1 VKRTNCNIK
10 NDSFSKISQK
20 GLDYKRNSEFSIKSL
35 LKFPAQTDICVPMF
49 MAALLTI
56 ARKWKN
62 PDFIDRGMKKQN
74 VVYIKY
80 CFSTGFSECFK
91 LKSYYKN
98 H

>member
-1 VKRTNCNIK
+1 
-10 NDSFSKISQK
+10 
-20 GLDYKRNSEFSIKSL
+20 
-35 LKFPAQTDICVPMF
+35 MF
-49 MAALLTI
+49 MAPLLTI